1 MRLNRFSG
9 RFVFAFDKL
18 LMENIQ
24 RGSVG
29 ILGSPQ
35 GGYCRCQKRQRD
47 YPFPAG
53 GRHIS
58 TGIKSN
64 MLQVILYVFFFPAVL
79 HLIA

>member
-35 GGYCRCQKRQRD
+35 GGYCHCQKWQRQQ
-47 YPFPAG
+47 Y
-53 GRHIS
+53 
-58 TGIKSN
+58 KWC
-64 MLQVILYVFFFPAVL
+64 
-79 HLIA
+79 